1 MHQITLINVTGRDRP
16 GLTAKLTKQLADA
29 GVQVLDMGQSVI
41 HDYLT
46 LGILVR
52 FPQVRQPH
60 LTALQAL
67 LIDEGLSVAMT
78 PVLDSE
84 YEDWVAKQGQQRTIL
99 TILGRSITA
108 DQLATLSEAV
118 TLEGLN
124 IDHISRLSGRVPLAP
139 MSAPTRACLEW
150 SLRGS
155 ASAEFRKKMMALAS
169 DLALDVA
176 IQEDGIFRRHR
187 RLIAFDMD
195 STLIETE
202 VIDELA
208 ECAGVGQEVKAITE
222 AAMSGQM
229 NFASSL
235 RARVALLKG
244 LKASTLADI
253 AEKLPLTEGV
263 EVLFATL
270 KRLGYKTAIISGG
283 FDYFGHVLQAELGV
297 DYVFANRLEVID
309 GYLSGQVL
317 APIMDAKGK
326 AQTLTELAQR
336 EAISMSQTIAVGD
349 GANDLEMLG
358 AAGLGIA
365 YHAKE
370 IVRARSSHAISTL
383 GIDSILYLLGI
394 KDHEQLS

>member
-1 MHQITLINVTGRDRP
+1 
-16 GLTAKLTKQLADA
+16 
-29 GVQVLDMGQSVI
+29 
-41 HDYLT
+41 
-46 LGILVR
+46 
-52 FPQVRQPH
+52 
-60 LTALQAL
+60 
-67 LIDEGLSVAMT
+67 
-78 PVLDSE
+78 
-84 YEDWVAKQGQQRTIL
+84 
-99 TILGRSITA
+99 
-108 DQLATLSEAV
+108 
-118 TLEGLN
+118 
-124 IDHISRLSGRVPLAP
+124 
-139 MSAPTRACLEW
+139 
-150 SLRGS
+150 
-155 ASAEFRKKMMALAS
+155 
-169 DLALDVA
+169 
-176 IQEDGIFRRHR
+176 
-187 RLIAFDMD
+187 MD
-195 STLIETE
+195 
-202 VIDELA
+202 
-208 ECAGVGQEVKAITE
+208 
-222 AAMSGQM
+222 
-229 NFASSL
+229 FASSL

-326 AQTLTELAQR
+326 AKTLTELAQR